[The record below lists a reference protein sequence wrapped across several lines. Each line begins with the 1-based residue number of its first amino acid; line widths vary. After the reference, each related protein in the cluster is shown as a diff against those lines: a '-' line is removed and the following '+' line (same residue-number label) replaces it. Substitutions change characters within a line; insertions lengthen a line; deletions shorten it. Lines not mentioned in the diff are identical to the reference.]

1 MVSQKKLGIGSVM
14 VALAVVTLSVDH
26 FSFAAASGDTV
37 EDTTAEEARRLSH
50 IFPDADV
57 FSASTGKLPHHKAY
71 KTDSV
76 TGERTLLGFVFMTHM
91 VEPEEWAYASSIE
104 ALVGV
109 AIAGNITKVEIL
121 DHYEPYGY
129 FSIDMPEFVK
139 QFEGKSILD
148 RFYVG
153 RDIDAV
159 TGATITVEGT
169 ARVLRNSAREIV
181 RQHLREQEK
190 K

>member
-14 VALAVVTLSVDH
+14 VALAVVTFSVDQL
-26 FSFAAASGDTV
+26 SFAAASGDTV
-37 EDTTAEEARRLSH
+37 EDATAEEARRLSH
-50 IFPDADV
+50 VFPDADV
-57 FSASTGKLPHHKAY
+57 FSASTGELPHHKAY

-91 VEPEEWAYASSIE
+91 VDPLEFAYTSEIE

-109 AIAGNITKVEIL
+109 AITGNITKVEIV

-129 FSIDMPEFVK
+129 FSIDLPEFAK

-148 RFYVG
+148 RFYVD

-159 TGATITVEGT
+159 TRATITVEGT
-169 ARVLRNSAREIV
+169 ARVIRNTAREII